1 MDKEQV
7 TFDGIPIPL
16 TVETILNAMEKAY
29 PNSVPFFGAFADDPK
44 RERQWHAFRD
54 RIIRLDER
62 SKMKTYTL
70 EGKIAELE
78 AEVDIRDKALDDSQ
92 VDLEM
97 WRD

>member
-1 MDKEQV
+1 MK
-7 TFDGIPIPL
+7 T
-16 TVETILNAMEKAY
+16 ETIVSALVMADRRRMYTRGIY
-29 PNSVPFFGAFADDPK
+29 PNAQ
-44 RERQWHAFRD
+44 RQYRAFRD
-54 RIIRLDER
+54 RLIRLDER